1 MPRTAKQ
8 YRLVPEDVPPR
19 RGGRGSVYP
28 AVIDDFVRSGVAAAR
43 VELEGRK
50 PDNIA
55 AGLRKAAAD
64 HKAPVRVLSRAGQ
77 VYLERR

>member
-8 YRLVPEDVPPR
+8 YRLVPEDIPPR

-28 AVIDDFVRSGVAAAR
+28 SVLEDFLKADVRSAR

-64 HKAPVRVLSRAGQ
+64 TKAPVRVLSRAGQ